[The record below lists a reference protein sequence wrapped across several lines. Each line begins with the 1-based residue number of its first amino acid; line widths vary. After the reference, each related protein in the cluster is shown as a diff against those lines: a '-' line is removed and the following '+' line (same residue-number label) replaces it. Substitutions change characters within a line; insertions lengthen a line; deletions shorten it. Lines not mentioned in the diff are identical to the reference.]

1 MKRVCV
7 VAIICLLVCR
17 AQAWAAE
24 TAVYTIHANVRAA
37 LTFPASEG
45 IRTIEYLAPRDE
57 LRQVPLQEDS
67 GAASFTVT
75 PQMMPDGTVI
85 LVANRPPG
93 LDLSDRQPPSVV
105 SLSVDGQPAEP
116 AEALLLPFQPIAVS
130 VGLADASGISY
141 SGLQVSANG
150 ERVARDSLRL
160 ERADRGWKWTV
171 TYTRPETLPLRHL
184 RIAAEDRSLL
194 GNQTVFLLTV
204 EQGLGVVEDQ
214 KYSGGKAV
222 HFATEAAYVAVKLE
236 LPAGEYEIEAVGH
249 APNSGANSWYIE
261 LDGARQAEVVHIP
274 EVEPGIC
281 SRTVDIDPEQLPRF
295 AVAEGGT
302 HVLALTL
309 REGPGPVLDRLRIL
323 RDGKE
328 VAAYEGED
336 ILPRFP
342 KP

>member
-1 MKRVCV
+1 MKRMCV
-7 VAIICLLVCR
+7 VVSVCLFVWTG
-17 AQAWAAE
+17 ATWAAE

-57 LRQVPLQEDS
+57 LRPVPLQS
-67 GAASFTVT
+67 A
-75 PQMMPDGTVI
+75 DGTVSFTLTPQI
-85 LVANRPPG
+85 MPEGTVVLVINRPAG
-93 LDLSDRQPPSVV
+93 MDLSDRRPPRII
-105 SLSVDGQPAEP
+105 SLSVDGQPAQP
-116 AEALLLPFQPIAVS
+116 AESLLLPFQPIAVDVS
-130 VGLADASGISY
+130 LADESGISY

-150 ERVARDSLRL
+150 ERVARGSLRL
-160 ERADRGWKWTV
+160 VRADRGREWIV
-171 TYTRPETLPLRHL
+171 TYTRPDALSLRHL

-194 GNQTVFLLTV
+194 GNQTVFLLTI
-204 EQGLGVVEDQ
+204 EQELAVLDGE

-222 HFATEAAYVAVKLE
+222 HFATDTAYVAVKLE

-261 LDGARQAEVVHIP
+261 LDGARQDDVVHIP
-274 EVEPGIC
+274 EVEAGAC
-281 SRTVDIDPEQLPRF
+281 SRTVDIDPEQLPRLTV
-295 AVAEGGT
+295 AVDGE

-323 RDGKE
+323 QDGQE
-328 VAAYEGED
+328 VAVFEGED